1 MNNSHWLTQ
10 QEENLKSEM
19 HELYPEKVCQV
30 FLVLGFLRLNAGAK
44 NFDYPT
50 SNLSGLFG

>member
-1 MNNSHWLTQ
+1 
-10 QEENLKSEM
+10 M

-30 FLVLGFLRLNAGAK
+30 FLVLRFLRLNAGAK

-50 SNLSGLFG
+50 SNLICQACLADLHKVWLNNAN